1 VYSGILSAFHVK
13 AMVDDGALPSNLD
26 PGPAAVADP
35 HTSGWNHRVTL

>member
-1 VYSGILSAFHVK
+1 MLTALRVNV
-13 AMVDDGALPSNLD
+13 MVDAGALSSGLD